1 LEIIYAIPGLGT
13 TRDLYSNISVANHQI
28 KVLDW
33 PLPEKD
39 LSLESYALK
48 FLDQIDQTKP
58 VKLIG
63 VSFGGMICSEIAEN
77 IQVNKLVLISSCKN
91 RNEFPLLLKLV
102 RIFPLYR
109 AFSDRLIRAIAK
121 TKRQFIGFEKSFEP
135 TFVAMIDQMPQNYF
149 SNCIAYILNWK
160 RRTNNTNPVYI
171 HGTADRLLIHR
182 RIKNYYPVTGGSH
195 AMVMSEAGEINV
207 ILNKVMNG

>member
-1 LEIIYAIPGLGT
+1 MEIIYAIPGLGT
-13 TRDLYSNISVANHQI
+13 TKDLYSNISVANHEI

-33 PLPEKD
+33 PVPEKD

-58 VKLIG
+58 VNLIG
-63 VSFGGMICSEIAEN
+63 VSFGGMICSELAEK
-77 IQVNKLVLISSCKN
+77 IKVNKLVLISSCKN
-91 RNEFPLLLKLV
+91 RTEFPLLLKLV
-102 RIFPLYR
+102 RVIPLYR
-109 AFSDRLIRAIAK
+109 AFSDSLIRAIAK

-149 SNCIAYILNWK
+149 SNCIAYILNWE
-160 RRTNNTNPVYI
+160 RRTNNSTPVHI
-171 HGTADRLLIHR
+171 HGTADRLLIHSK
-182 RIKNYYPVTGGSH
+182 IKNYHPVKGGSH
-195 AMVMSEAGEINV
+195 AMVLSDASEINV